1 MTKQIEELKKREK
14 NNVIMIVD
22 DEEIVLQS
30 LVTFLTLDTDY
41 DLLTFQ
47 SPKQALKVLNS
58 RPVDMVISDF
68 LMPDMNGLNFL
79 KEVKKIYPDIPRIL
93 FTGYADKENAINA
106 INEVGLYHYIEKPW
120 DNDYLKLV
128 IRNGLNS
135 KNLNDILK
143 EKLHEL
149 DQVLLHRDKLAQK
162 DNLISKEL
170 ALAQKLQQNMLPTTP
185 VKKGNLTI
193 LSRYKPALDIGGDF
207 FDIIDLNDENIA
219 LLIADVTGHG
229 IQAALSTML
238 LKFAFSEFSNKSVK
252 ASEILRGMNKILH
265 QILPMDIFVA
275 AMVVTLNTK
284 KCRGLI
290 ANGGI
295 PHPFVIRRNKKEVK
309 QIPANGLILGVAD
322 DDMYETSEEYE
333 IDFSKG
339 DCLILYTDGLSE
351 TENKDGK
358 HFEDGFLCKTISS
371 NFNLSLDDTL
381 DLLLKESGKF
391 QEKKQQIDDVLILG
405 INEIGNRR

>member
-1 MTKQIEELKKREK
+1 MAKQIEELKKREK
-14 NNVIMIVD
+14 NHVIMIVD

-30 LVTFLTLDTDY
+30 LVSFLTLDTDY
-41 DLLTFQ
+41 EVLTFQ
-47 SPKQALKVLNS
+47 SPKKAIKELNS

-68 LMPDMNGLNFL
+68 LMPGMNGLNFL

-162 DNLISKEL
+162 DNLIRNEL
-170 ALAQKLQQNMLPTTP
+170 ALAQKLQQNMLPVTP
-185 VKKGNLTI
+185 LRKGNFTI
-193 LSRYKPALDIGGDF
+193 LSCYQPALDIGGDF
-207 FDIIDLNDENIA
+207 FDIINFNNDEIA

-238 LKFAFSEFSNKSVK
+238 LKFAFSEFRNKNIN
-252 ASEILRGMNKILH
+252 ASDILKGMNKILH
-265 QILPMDIFVA
+265 RILPMDIFVA
-275 AMVVTLNTK
+275 AMVITLNTK
-284 KCRGLI
+284 KCKGSI

-295 PHPFVIRRNKKEVK
+295 PHPFVIRRNKKEVE

-322 DDMYETSEEYE
+322 EDMYESSEEYE
-333 IDFSKG
+333 IEFSKG

-371 NFNLSLDDTL
+371 NFSLSLDDTL
-381 DLLLKESGKF
+381 DLLMNESGRF
-391 QEKKQQIDDVLILG
+391 QEKKQQIDDVMILG
-405 INEIGNRR
+405 IEENGNRR